1 VARRAAVGWVQEHSL
16 LSERRACGLLAVWR
30 SSWRY
35 RRRRREDPLLRKRL
49 RELAQQRRRFG
60 YRRLHVLLR
69 REGWAVNH
77 KRVYRLY
84 REEGLTVRRRKGRRR
99 ASGVRVPLSVPT
111 RSNQGW
117 SMDFLTDALA
127 SGRRFRVLTVVDDY
141 TREALAI
148 EVDTS
153 LPGTRVVR
161 VLERL
166 RELGRVPEW
175 IVCDNGPEFGGRVL
189 DQCAFEQGVR
199 LHFITPGKP
208 VENAYVESFNGKLRD
223 ECLNEHWFG
232 SLNEAR
238 GVIET
243 WRVDYNQA
251 RPHSALGYRTPEEFA
266 AEQAALPARGEAP
279 AGLREGWNQSRELT
293 L

>member
-1 VARRAAVGWVQEHSL
+1 MGWVREQYPV
-16 LSERRACGLLAVWR
+16 SERRACGLLEVWR
-30 SSWRY
+30 SCWRY
-35 RRRRREDPLLRKRL
+35 RRRRGEDTALRERL
-49 RELAQQRRRFG
+49 RALAVQRRRFG

-69 REGWAVNH
+69 REGWPVNH

-84 REEGLTVRRRKGRRR
+84 REEGLAVRRRTRRQR
-99 ASGVRVPLSVPT
+99 AASGRLPLSAPT
-111 RSNQGW
+111 RATQGW
-117 SMDFLTDALA
+117 SMDFMSDALA

-153 LPGTRVVR
+153 LPGERVKR
-161 VLERL
+161 VLEKLTESR
-166 RELGRVPEW
+166 GQPEW
-175 IVCDNGPEFGGRVL
+175 IMVDNGPEFSGRVV
-189 DQCAFEQGVR
+189 DQWAFETGIR

-223 ECLNEHWFG
+223 ECLNENWFE
-232 SLNEAR
+232 SLAEAR
-238 GVIET
+238 RVIEA

-266 AEQAALPARGEAP
+266 AEQAALLLLSPAP
-279 AGLREGWNQSRELT
+279 AEARQRAWIQTRELT

>member
-1 VARRAAVGWVQEHSL
+1 MSWVQEQYP
-16 LSERRACGLLAVWR
+16 LSERRACGLLGVWR

-35 RRRRREDPLLRKRL
+35 QQRRPEEPLLRERL
-49 RELAQQRRRFG
+49 RELAYERRRFG

-77 KRVYRLY
+77 KRIYRLY
-84 REEGLTVRRRKGRRR
+84 REEGLAVRRRKGRRR
-99 ASGVRVPLSVPT
+99 ASGVRVPLAAPT
-111 RSNQGW
+111 RANQGW

-127 SGRRFRVLTVVDDY
+127 SGRRFRVLTLVDDY

-153 LPGTRVVR
+153 LPGARVVR

-175 IVCDNGPEFGGRVL
+175 IVCDNGPEFSGRAL
-189 DQCAFEQGVR
+189 DQWAFAHGIR

-208 VENAYVESFNGKLRD
+208 VENAYVESFHGKLRD

-232 SLNEAR
+232 SLPEAR
-238 GVIET
+238 TVIEA

-266 AEQAALPARGEAP
+266 AEPAALPALPPAP
-279 AGLREGWNQSRELT
+279 ARLKPGWNQSRELA

>member
-1 VARRAAVGWVQEHSL
+1 MGWVQEQYP

-35 RRRRREDPLLRKRL
+35 RRRRRGEDLVLRERL
-49 RELAQQRRRFG
+49 RELAHQRRRFG
-60 YRRLHVLLR
+60 YRRLRVLLQ
-69 REGWAVNH
+69 REGWRVNY
-77 KRVYRLY
+77 KKVYRLY
-84 REEGLTVRRRKGRRR
+84 REEGLVVRRRKGRRR
-99 ASGVRVPLSVPT
+99 AGCMRVPLGAPV
-111 RSNQGW
+111 RANQGW
-117 SMDFLTDALA
+117 SMDFMTDALA
-127 SGRRFRVLTVVDDY
+127 EGRRFRLLTVVDDY

-148 EVDTS
+148 EVDHS
-153 LPGTRVVR
+153 LPGLRVWR

-166 RELGRVPEW
+166 SASRGRPEW
-175 IVCDNGPEFGGRVL
+175 IVCDNGPEFSGQVL
-189 DQCAFEQGVR
+189 DQWAFENGVQ

-208 VENAYVESFNGKLRD
+208 SENAYVESFNGKLRD
-223 ECLNEHWFG
+223 ECLNENWFVTVP
-232 SLNEAR
+232 EAR
-238 GVIET
+238 EVVET

-266 AEQAALPARGEAP
+266 AEQALLPALPPAP

>member
-1 VARRAAVGWVQEHSL
+1 MGWVREQYPV
-16 LSERRACGLLAVWR
+16 SERRACGLLEVWR

-35 RRRRREDPLLRKRL
+35 RRRRTDDPVLRERL

-69 REGWAVNH
+69 RAGWAVNH

-84 REEGLTVRRRKGRRR
+84 REEGLVVRRRKRKRG
-99 ASGVRVPLSVPT
+99 AGLARVPLGAPT
-111 RSNQGW
+111 RAHQGW
-117 SMDFLTDALA
+117 SMDFLTDELA
-127 SGRRFRVLTVVDDY
+127 RGRRFRLLTIVDDY

-153 LPGTRVVR
+153 LPGERVRR
-161 VLERL
+161 VLEQLVESR
-166 RELGRVPEW
+166 GRPEW
-175 IVCDNGPEFGGRVL
+175 IVTDNGPEFTGRVL
-189 DQCAFEQGVR
+189 DQWAFEQGVR

-223 ECLNEHWFG
+223 ECLNENWFE
-232 SLNEAR
+232 SLAEAR
-238 GVIET
+238 GVVEA

-266 AEQAALPARGEAP
+266 AEQTTLPPLSPAP
-279 AGLREGWNQSRELT
+279 AEARQREWTQTRELT